1 MFSNSIHF
9 EYYPYPLIG
18 MYQKNPIVVLES
30 QGEPRLALAASPSGI
45 RLLRANINRGNI
57 KFGLKDL
64 NLV

>member
-30 QGEPRLALAASPSGI
+30 QGEPRLALVASPSGI
-45 RLLRANINRGNI
+45 RLLRANN
-57 KFGLKDL
+57 
-64 NLV
+64 